1 MIESREL
8 SGCILS
14 TENGLRMMDRASR
27 SMSSRVR
34 GGTRW
39 LRWTLNPER
48 VHPRSIRAHSGG
60 RSPFFTRNVMVPYAE
75 KFPPHLHA
83 LAADGLMVDSG
94 FFHVMPD
101 VSLAPLVEVEVFA
114 EAVDGHNDA
123 GRALG

>member
-48 VHPRSIRAHSGG
+48 VHPRSIRARSGG
-60 RSPFFTRNVMVPYAE
+60 RSSFFTRNVMVPYAE
-75 KFPPHLHA
+75 KFPQRSEA
-83 LAADGLMVDSG
+83 
-94 FFHVMPD
+94 HVGHHMEKPA
-101 VSLAPLVEVEVFA
+101 VHHEPVGGQRVKVRVEVEVFA
-114 EAVDGHNDA
+114 EGVDGHNDA
-123 GRALG
+123 GRAIG